1 MIAEHL
7 HSFCAVA
14 REGSVT
20 AAARALGLSQ
30 PAVSRHLRLLQ
41 EERGAPLYV
50 RHGQGIALTPAGR
63 AFLPYACSVA
73 QALTRAREA
82 LAGRVAPEP
91 TRLRVGLSHHLTT
104 RYTGPLLKARKDYDD
119 EGYLLRLHLMEG
131 YTPELVKGLREGGL
145 DAAWILGG
153 TGDADGCE
161 VRRVGEE
168 PLVGLVRSDDPIARE
183 ASLPVAALEGETIV
197 VPSSASSV
205 YRMAMDAFAATGT
218 RPGRVLEVSGPAA
231 VRSSVHDGLG
241 IGTTIRSFVDAE
253 ARRGPLRT
261 VDLDG
266 PGPSA
271 AVTRLTRDARYLLPD
286 QQHALGFLAD
296 RLGEAVP
303 ESGPRTLGPI
313 TERDG

>member
-1 MIAEHL
+1 MIADQL
-7 HSFCAVA
+7 QSFCVVA

-41 EERGAPLYV
+41 EERGTPLYV
-50 RHGQGIALTPAGR
+50 RRKQGVALTPAGR
-63 AFLPYACSVA
+63 ALLPYACSVA
-73 QALTRAREA
+73 QALARAREA

-91 TRLRVGLSHHLTT
+91 TRVRVGLSHHLTT
-104 RYTGPLLKARKDYDD
+104 RYTGLLLKARKGYDE

-131 YTPELVKGLREGGL
+131 YTPELVAGLREGGL
-145 DAAWILGG
+145 DAAWILGE
-153 TGDADGCE
+153 TGDAGGCE
-161 VRRVGEE
+161 ARRVGEE
-168 PLVGLVRSDDPIARE
+168 PLVGLVRSDDPIARDE
-183 ASLPVAALEGETIV
+183 SLPVAALEGETVV

-205 YRMAMDAFAATGT
+205 YRMAMHAFAATKT

-241 IGTTIRSFVDAE
+241 IGITIRSFVDAE
-253 ARRGPLRT
+253 ARRGDLRV

-266 PGPSA
+266 PDLSA
-271 AVTRLTRDARYLLPD
+271 PVTRMFRDARYLLPD
-286 QQHALGFLAD
+286 QQHALGFLAA

-303 ESGPRTLGPI
+303 ESGPRTLESIADANG
-313 TERDG
+313 